1 MYGGQG
7 NWNKEPG
14 QLPSGSGHAAVIG
27 VQKSGNFGIITM
39 PNNNIHLMFAP
50 DKTDHINI

>member
-1 MYGGQG
+1 MMVFQIIRFYIFNVWGANQG

-27 VQKSGNFGIITM
+27 V
-39 PNNNIHLMFAP
+39 
-50 DKTDHINI
+50 